1 LAVRSSALP
10 ALTTI
15 LQAILHRLIGITV
28 AEEEDVMADMDKGER
43 SISRI
48 LPARNPRCR
57 VSKNYAIKLLVA

>member
-10 ALTTI
+10 APTTI
-15 LQAILHRLIGITV
+15 LQAILHSLIGITV

-48 LPARNPRCR
+48 LPALNPRCR
-57 VSKNYAIKLLVA
+57 VSNNYPFKLLVA